1 MDAGANFTRTDVTL
15 LRADPPP
22 RRPAG
27 PMSFPGPAADPLA
40 ALRAYRILA
49 PWGLR
54 DLAALTGGVL
64 EASGVI
70 PLSAAARTRPTERTI
85 RFYVARGLVSP
96 PEGRGTA
103 AMYGYQHF
111 LQVLAIKL
119 RQMEGATL
127 EALTKEFA
135 EVPGEQLER
144 RVAGALGPQLP
155 PPGDV
160 AQGVNAPVRGR
171 SARSLNGGGPRPAG
185 PAGLHRRVVVAPGVE
200 LLIDA
205 SHPVFDAPGGE
216 ATLIAAIR
224 AALAR

>member
-1 MDAGANFTRTDVTL
+1 MTAPNPL
-15 LRADPPP
+15 P
-22 RRPAG
+22 
-27 PMSFPGPAADPLA
+27 DPLA
-40 ALRAYRILA
+40 ALRAYRVLA

-54 DLAALTGGVL
+54 DLAALAGGVL

-96 PEGRGTA
+96 PDGRGTA
-103 AMYGYQHF
+103 AMYGYKHF

-127 EALTKEFA
+127 EVLTKEFA
-135 EVPGEQLER
+135 EVPGDQLER
-144 RVAGALGPQLP
+144 RVASVLGPQLP
-155 PPGDV
+155 PPGEV
-160 AQGVNAPVRGR
+160 AHGEAAPSRGR
-171 SARSLNGGGPRPAG
+171 GARAFSVAHPKPVTM
-185 PAGLHRRVVVAPGVE
+185 AGLHRRLVVAPGVE
-200 LLIDA
+200 LLVDA

-216 ATLIAAIR
+216 AALISALR

>member
-1 MDAGANFTRTDVTL
+1 MTLPGAAL
-15 LRADPPP
+15 
-22 RRPAG
+22 
-27 PMSFPGPAADPLA
+27 DPLA
-40 ALRAYRILA
+40 ALRAYRTLA

-103 AMYGYQHF
+103 AMYGYPHF

-127 EALTKEFA
+127 ETLTREFA
-135 EVPGEQLER
+135 EVPGDQLER
-144 RVAGALGPQLP
+144 RVAGALGPQLA
-155 PPGDV
+155 PPGEV
-160 AQGVNAPVRGR
+160 AQGISAPSRGR
-171 SARSLNGGGPRPAG
+171 SARAHPGAAPRPV
-185 PAGLHRRVVVAPGVE
+185 PAGLHRRLLVAPGVE

-216 ATLIAAIR
+216 AALVAALR
-224 AALAR
+224 AALGR

>member
-1 MDAGANFTRTDVTL
+1 MTA
-15 LRADPPP
+15 
-22 RRPAG
+22 
-27 PMSFPGPAADPLA
+27 PGSSTEPLA

-54 DLAALTGGVL
+54 DLAAVVGGIL

-70 PLSAAARTRPTERTI
+70 PLSSAARTRPTERTI

-111 LQVLAIKL
+111 LQVLGIKL

-127 EALTKEFA
+127 ETLTKEFA
-135 EVPGEQLER
+135 EVPGDQLER
-144 RVAGALGPQLP
+144 RVASALGPQLP
-155 PPGDV
+155 PPGEM
-160 AQGVNAPVRGR
+160 AQGSNAPARGR
-171 SARSLNGGGPRPAG
+171 SARSLNGVPARGAG
-185 PAGLHRRVVVAPGVE
+185 PVVLHRRLQIAPGVE

-205 SHPVFDAPGGE
+205 AHPAFESPGGE
-216 ATLIAAIR
+216 ATLVAAIR
-224 AALAR
+224 AALGR

>member
-1 MDAGANFTRTDVTL
+1 MSL
-15 LRADPPP
+15 
-22 RRPAG
+22 PA
-27 PMSFPGPAADPLA
+27 SFPDPLA
-40 ALRAYRILA
+40 ALRAYRTLA

-119 RQMEGATL
+119 RQREGATL
-127 EALTKEFA
+127 ETLTKEFA
-135 EVPGEQLER
+135 EVPGDQLER

-155 PPGDV
+155 PPNEVVQGGG
-160 AQGVNAPVRGR
+160 AQARGR
-171 SARSLNGGGPRPAG
+171 SARALAG
-185 PAGLHRRVVVAPGVE
+185 PGARTPVPPGLHRRLAVAPGVE

-216 ATLIAAIR
+216 AALIAALR
-224 AALAR
+224 AALGR

>member
-1 MDAGANFTRTDVTL
+1 MTL
-15 LRADPPP
+15 
-22 RRPAG
+22 PA
-27 PMSFPGPAADPLA
+27 SFPDPLA
-40 ALRAYRILA
+40 ALRAYRTLA

-64 EASGVI
+64 EVSGVI

-127 EALTKEFA
+127 ETLTREFA
-135 EVPGEQLER
+135 EVPGDQLER

-155 PPGDV
+155 PPNEVVTGGPQ
-160 AQGVNAPVRGR
+160 ARGR
-171 SARSLNGGGPRPAG
+171 SARALTGSAPRIPA
-185 PAGLHRRVVVAPGVE
+185 PAGLHRRLVVAPGVE

-205 SHPVFDAPGGE
+205 SHPVFDTPGGE
-216 ATLIAAIR
+216 AVLIATLR
-224 AALAR
+224 AALGR

>member
-1 MDAGANFTRTDVTL
+1 MTSPER
-15 LRADPPP
+15 
-22 RRPAG
+22 
-27 PMSFPGPAADPLA
+27 SSDPLA

-70 PLSAAARTRPTERTI
+70 PLSAAARTLPTERTI

-127 EALTKEFA
+127 ESLTREFA
-135 EVPGEQLER
+135 EVPADQLER
-144 RVAGALGPQLP
+144 RVAGALG
-155 PPGDV
+155 
-160 AQGVNAPVRGR
+160 NAAPARGH
-171 SARSLNGGGPRPAG
+171 GPRVLAG
-185 PAGLHRRVVVAPGVE
+185 PGARPQIAGGLLRRLAVAPGVE
-200 LLIDA
+200 LLVDA
-205 SHPVFDAPGGE
+205 SHPVLEGPGGE
-216 ATLIAAIR
+216 AALLAAVR

>member
-1 MDAGANFTRTDVTL
+1 MTL
-15 LRADPPP
+15 PV
-22 RRPAG
+22 
-27 PMSFPGPAADPLA
+27 AAPDPLA

-54 DLAALTGGVL
+54 DLATLTGGVL

-85 RFYVARGLVSP
+85 RFYVARGLVAP

-103 AMYGYQHF
+103 AMYGYKHF

-127 EALTKEFA
+127 EVLTQEFA
-135 EVPGEQLER
+135 ELPGDQLER
-144 RVAGALGPQLP
+144 RVASILGPQLP
-155 PPGDV
+155 PPGEV
-160 AQGVNAPVRGR
+160 AHGVSAPTRGR
-171 SARSLNGGGPRPAG
+171 GARALALKGAEPA
-185 PAGLHRRVVVAPGVE
+185 PGLLRRVAVAPGVE
-200 LLIDA
+200 LLVDA
-205 SHPVFDAPGGE
+205 AHPALEAPGGE
-216 ATLIAAIR
+216 AALVAAVR

>member
-1 MDAGANFTRTDVTL
+1 MTL
-15 LRADPPP
+15 PE
-22 RRPAG
+22 
-27 PMSFPGPAADPLA
+27 SSADPLA

-111 LQVLAIKL
+111 LQVLGIKL

-127 EALTKEFA
+127 ETLTKEFA
-135 EVPGEQLER
+135 EVPGDQLER

-155 PPGDV
+155 TPGEV
-160 AQGVNAPVRGR
+160 AQGSNAPARGR
-171 SARSLNGGGPRPAG
+171 SARSLNGAGPRVPG
-185 PAGLHRRVVVAPGVE
+185 PAGLHRRLLVAPGVE
-200 LLIDA
+200 LLVDA

-216 ATLIAAIR
+216 AALIAAVR
-224 AALAR
+224 AALGR

>member
-1 MDAGANFTRTDVTL
+1 MSLPDTL
-15 LRADPPP
+15 V
-22 RRPAG
+22 
-27 PMSFPGPAADPLA
+27 DPLA
-40 ALRAYRILA
+40 ALRAYRVLA

-54 DLAALTGGVL
+54 DLAALAGGVL
-64 EASGVI
+64 EASAVI

-103 AMYGYQHF
+103 AMYGYKHF

-127 EALTKEFA
+127 DVLTREFA
-135 EVPGEQLER
+135 DQAGDQLER
-144 RVAGALGPQLP
+144 RVASVLGPQLP
-155 PPGDV
+155 PPGEV
-160 AQGVNAPVRGR
+160 AQGASAPSRGR
-171 SARSLNGGGPRPAG
+171 GARALAPKPAG
-185 PAGLHRRVVVAPGVE
+185 PGHEAVAGLHRRLLIAPGVE

-205 SHPVFDAPGGE
+205 GHPVFDSPGGE
-216 ATLIAAIR
+216 AALIAAVR